1 MNNLKMNNCLIIL
14 NQQPFIPPFMLSAIT
29 CAKDRYDDV
38 YYVNTKQPNNK
49 SIFRNSNN
57 VHFLDPSPSANI
69 IAKGKAVLSLFSA
82 VVFSD
87 VRKCIKEKGFSFH
100 IIKLFLL
107 EQYVHQRL
115 FPIAKGVICNK
126 INNSQ
131 ITLLST
137 WFDACAYTAAT
148 LKQTFPLVKAV
159 SMAHS
164 YEILTIRNPY
174 VPYKHIE
181 FKHHHL
187 DGVFFISHII
197 REMYL
202 SGVSSLP
209 KQYLDKTH
217 VCYLGT
223 YKDKDL
229 LNHIDESK
237 FNICTCSR
245 VVALKRLDVLMEAL
259 KRWNY
264 GKIRWTHLG
273 DGPLLENMKKEAE
286 CVTNSNPMVEIT
298 FTGRIPNEAVK
309 AYYADHP
316 IDVFVNLSDIEGLP
330 ISIMEAISYGIPVI
344 ATNVGGTSEIV
355 NSETGFLLDAD
366 ITPESVKNALLNYYN
381 YGLETKKRLRDS
393 AFNYWKVNF
402 DAKTNLKVFFNQVD
416 DLNIKNI

>member
-1 MNNLKMNNCLIIL
+1 MNNCLIIL

-49 SIFRNSNN
+49 MIFSQCSN
-57 VHFLDPSPSANI
+57 VHFLDPSSSANL
-69 IAKGKAVLSLFSA
+69 IAIGKAVISLFSF
-82 VVFSD
+82 VVIKD

-107 EQYVHQRL
+107 EQFVHQRL
-115 FPIAKGVICNK
+115 FPIAKGVIRNK
-126 INNSQ
+126 KNDSC
-131 ITLLST
+131 ITILST

-148 LKQTFPLVKAV
+148 LKQSFPSVKAV

-187 DGVFFISHII
+187 DGVYFISHII

-202 SGVSSLP
+202 AGVGGLP
-209 KQYLDKTH
+209 QQYTDKTH

-223 YKDKDL
+223 YKDNDQVNNL
-229 LNHIDESK
+229 DESV

-259 KRWNY
+259 KGWNY

-273 DGPLLENMKKEAE
+273 DGPLLEDLKREAKS
-286 CVTNSNPMVEIT
+286 VTNSNLMVEII
-298 FTGRIPNEAVK
+298 FTGRISNEAVK
-309 AYYADHP
+309 DYYAKHP
-316 IDVFVNLSDIEGLP
+316 IDLFVNLSDE
-330 ISIMEAISYGIPVI
+330 
-344 ATNVGGTSEIV
+344 TSPFLHCLLTEPT
-355 NSETGFLLDAD
+355 ET
-366 ITPESVKNALLNYYN
+366 
-381 YGLETKKRLRDS
+381 
-393 AFNYWKVNF
+393 
-402 DAKTNLKVFFNQVD
+402 
-416 DLNIKNI
+416 